1 MCAVL
6 VATTLAYGQRR
17 APNVLWARSTAGASI
32 TLDGVLNE
40 PVWAKAES
48 IRVQYGKTSGLI
60 SGSGWRKEVGVDPT
74 DPTDAMLKFLVSGL
88 FKIM

>member
-1 MCAVL
+1 MRSKVSVTMALWAL
-6 VATTLAYGQRR
+6 VILTTIAHAQHR
-17 APNVLWARSTAGASI
+17 APNVLWARSTAGAQI

-60 SGSGWRKEVGVDPT
+60 TGSG
-74 DPTDAMLKFLVSGL
+74 
-88 FKIM
+88 